1 MRSWT
6 ILLGGLLVW
15 AAHFFMLYGIG
26 EFAGATAGSRTS
38 VLLTSALALLAD
50 GLLARR
56 LLPLVR
62 TDEFAHWRAGVALG
76 GIALSAL
83 AVLWQTLPALIA

>member
-15 AAHFFMLYGIG
+15 AAHFFALYGIG
-26 EFAGATAGSRTS
+26 EFAGASAVSRAV
-38 VLLTSALALLAD
+38 VLLLSAFALLAN
-50 GLLARR
+50 GLLARH
-56 LLPLVR
+56 LLPLSR
-62 TDEFAHWRAGVALG
+62 ADDFACWNRQLALG

-83 AVLWQTLPALIA
+83 AVVWQTLPALIA

>member
-1 MRSWT
+1 MRSWA

-15 AAHFFMLYGIG
+15 AGHFFALYGIG
-26 EFAGATAGSRTS
+26 EFAGESAGSRAY
-38 VLLTSALALLAD
+38 VLVLSALALFAD

-56 LLPLVR
+56 LLPLAR
-62 TDEFAHWRAGVALG
+62 ADDFTRWHAGVALG

>member
-6 ILLGGLLVW
+6 ILLGGLLIW
-15 AAHFFMLYGIG
+15 AAHFFLLYGIG
-26 EFAGATAGSRTS
+26 EFAEASAVSRTA
-38 VLLTSALALLAD
+38 VLLLSAFALLAD

-56 LLPLVR
+56 VMLTVR
-62 TDEFAHWRAGVALG
+62 TDDFGRWHAGVALG
-76 GIALSAL
+76 GVVLSAL